1 MTDWPDWPD
10 PENNDALKRGEQP
23 PAWPDA
29 GDRPAGQKGKPKREP
44 RPPREKVPPTW
55 GRGFFDADKGKGKRS
70 GGKGDGGRSRPAPT
84 SPPVDK
90 QSLKQQ
96 RSDAR
101 WAAKQQRAI
110 AEANKR
116 RANDARKAAAWQ
128 AAADREIAKVN
139 QGYQK
144 GGAAVSY
151 DKPERGDAGE
161 SGGGCGCIFA
171 SLPGWFIL
179 LLLAL
184 LLLDILING

>member
-10 PENNDALKRGEQP
+10 PENNDALKRGEQA
-23 PAWPDA
+23 PARPDA
-29 GDRPAGQKGKPKREP
+29 GDWPTGQKGKPKREP

-70 GGKGDGGRSRPAPT
+70 GGKGNGGRSRPAPT

-128 AAADREIAKVN
+128 AAADREIARANAN
-139 QGYQK
+139 QKYQQAS
-144 GGAAVSY
+144 AAMSDAY
-151 DKPERGDAGE
+151 GQSKQGDGRGW
-161 SGGGCGCIFA
+161 GCIFV
-171 SLPGWFIL
+171 SLPGWCIL

-184 LLLDILING
+184 LALDILING